1 VDFNRPITAYIQ
13 SVADARD
20 AATAGLA
27 MSAVPEFNDDFR
39 DILLAFI
46 DAGVRFVV
54 VGAHALAAH
63 GFPRA
68 TGDLDL
74 LVEPSQDNAHRVVS
88 ALRAFGAP
96 IENHGVG
103 EQDFVKTQNVY
114 QMGVPPRR
122 IDILTSIT
130 AVEFADA
137 WIGRV
142 EGKLGELNL
151 PFLGKV
157 ELLRNKRSTGRPK
170 DIVDADL
177 LESADE

>member
-1 VDFNRPITAYIQ
+1 
-13 SVADARD
+13 
-20 AATAGLA
+20 
-27 MSAVPEFNDDFR
+27 MSDVPDFNDDFR
-39 DILLAFI
+39 DILTAFI
-46 DAGVRFVV
+46 DGGVRFVV

-68 TGDLDL
+68 TGDLDI
-74 LVEPSQDNAHRVVS
+74 LVEPSQSNAKKVVS

-96 IENHGVG
+96 IDNHGVG
-103 EQDFVKTQNVY
+103 EKDFVETQNVY

-137 WIGRV
+137 WDGRV
-142 EGKLGELNL
+142 ESKIGELSL

-170 DIVDADL
+170 DTVDADL
-177 LESADE
+177 LESAVEAASK